1 MIMSEEKLVNN
12 EESTKTPAPGEGNV
26 LAGFVLL
33 EDANMDWLR
42 FKKILK
48 DDWDI
53 EFDDEVKENAVV
65 FQSDEMMVALS
76 LLPNPVPNDEAVE
89 AAKRN
94 ILWKDGA
101 DITSKHKAHLIV
113 AVMNKFDP
121 VEQQV
126 LFAKVASSVLKLDNA
141 IGIYK
146 SPTVYEKKFFIDF
159 AMSIKKGEYPMPIF
173 VYVGMYL
180 DKSGVC
186 AFTSGMRYFGK
197 EEIEVIDS
205 KAQPEQVLSFM
216 YSISEYIL
224 VDDIELKDGETIG
237 FTEDQKLPIE
247 ISKGV
252 SIDGDTVKIGF

>member
-1 MIMSEEKLVNN
+1 MSEEKLVNN
-12 EESTKTPAPGEGNV
+12 EENTETPAPGEGNV

-76 LLPNPVPNDEAVE
+76 LLPNPVPNNEAVE

-113 AVMNKFDP
+113 AVMNKFDA
-121 VEQQV
+121 VDQQV
-126 LFAKVASSVLKLDNA
+126 LFAKVTSSLLKLDNA
-141 IGIYK
+141 IAVYK
-146 SPTVYEKKFFIDF
+146 SPTVYEKQFYIDF

-197 EEIEVIDS
+197 QEIEIIGS
-205 KAQPEQVLSFM
+205 QAQPEQVLSFM
-216 YSISEYIL
+216 YSISEYLL
-224 VDDIELKDGETIG
+224 VEDIELKDGETIG